1 MDFSDK
7 RGNLIL
13 EMQGHHSSMAL
24 ENTIVV
30 ATNAHRFSNNF
41 LKSQSTKFIDVCII
55 YPWKKI
61 EVNCIV

>member
-1 MDFSDK
+1 MDFNDK

-30 ATNAHRFSNNF
+30 VATNAHQFSNNF
-41 LKSQSTKFIDVCII
+41 FKSQSTKFIDVCII
-55 YPWKKI
+55 YP
-61 EVNCIV
+61 